1 VLGGRSEEELREV
14 RDAVRRFGGP
24 DDVDDLEQLIALG
37 KLERDDR

>member
-1 VLGGRSEEELREV
+1 MPEPSTNRVNHRGR
-14 RDAVRRFGGP
+14 P